1 MKIQFENLCNEVSK
15 NAKLKD
21 LNRVWHYVVK
31 NRGDFTTNQIDF
43 LIERLDEI
51 GAKIVNNKVIRK
63 KDEFDLLMIKIAD
76 CRKDLSKLN
85 ECYDYAI
92 CIEEDFTD
100 KERLYLGD
108 MFYYCYQD
116 IIDREQKEYEQLKKD
131 FKMQHSNKEYNAT
144 LHERKKALTVK
155 NPYAEWIARG
165 EKKIEV
171 RSRDTKHRGE
181 LVICSSQK
189 PLIQEMQ
196 SGCILATV
204 NLWKTKPFKE
214 LTEEERL
221 STKIPREQWKDLESH
236 YGWFLKDVVRLIE
249 FPVKGQLGIFNLVM
263 DKLEFM
269 PYNSNENIDFINDKK
284 KPQYDRK
291 AVALGCLFITIIF
304 AIVVLV
310 VWGLFRAFS

>member
-1 MKIQFENLCNEVSK
+1 MKIQFENLCNEVHE

-31 NRGDFTTNQIDF
+31 NRVDFTANQIDF
-43 LIERLDEI
+43 LIDRLKEI

-63 KDEFDLLMIKIAD
+63 KDEFDLLMIRIAD
-76 CRKDLSKLN
+76 CRWDIGKLN
-85 ECYDYAI
+85 ECYDYAV

-100 KERLYLGD
+100 KERLYLGE
-108 MFYYCYQD
+108 MLYYCYQD
-116 IIDREQKEYEQLKKD
+116 IIEREQKELLKQKKEL
-131 FKMQHSNKEYNAT
+131 KMQHSNKEYNAIN
-144 LHERKKALTVK
+144 HERKKALTVK

-204 NLWKTKPFKE
+204 NLWQTKPFKE
-214 LTEEERL
+214 LTEEEKL
-221 STKIPREQWKDLESH
+221 STKIPREQWDGLDEH

-249 FPVKGQLGIFNLVM
+249 YPVKGQLGIFNLVM
-263 DKLEFM
+263 DKMEFI
-269 PYNSNENIDFINDKK
+269 PYNSNESIDFINDKK
-284 KPQYDRK
+284 KPRYDKK
-291 AVALGCLFITIIF
+291 AVVLGFVFISIIF
-304 AIVVLV
+304 ALVVLV
-310 VWGLFRAFS
+310 IWGLFRAFS